1 MIDLIDL
8 TIDLA
13 MIFML
18 SFILLRCCVSLA
30 MSVRGIATSHEKL
43 TRAKLEDMKASNS
56 TG

>member
-1 MIDLIDL
+1 MIDLIIL

-18 SFILLRCCVSLA
+18 SFILLRCFVSLA

-43 TRAKLEDMKASNS
+43 TRAGLEDTKASNS